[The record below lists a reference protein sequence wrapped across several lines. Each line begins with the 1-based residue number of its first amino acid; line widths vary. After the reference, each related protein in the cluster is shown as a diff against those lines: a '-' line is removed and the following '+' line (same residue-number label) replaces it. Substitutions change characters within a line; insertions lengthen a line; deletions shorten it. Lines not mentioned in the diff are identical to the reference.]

1 MVLSFIFYYA
11 QIFYLYYHPFSGSFS
26 SNSLSASQNSLYITT
41 KLAEVPVEK
50 VNGSLGIT
58 IRGGLPENSAP
69 SADLV
74 LNSRS
79 LDALPLVV
87 THVRPGGAA
96 YNTSRIKPG
105 DRLLKVDH
113 VSLFLL
119 LLF

>member
-1 MVLSFIFYYA
+1 M
-11 QIFYLYYHPFSGSFS
+11 
-26 SNSLSASQNSLYITT
+26 
-41 KLAEVPVEK
+41 PVEK
-50 VNGSLGIT
+50 VNGSLGVT
-58 IRGGLPENSAP
+58 IRGGLPENSAS

-113 VSLFLL
+113 VSTTTILEAKMLFV
-119 LLF
+119 LFPKGKTMCYKHLTVFTLWHIIL

>member
-1 MVLSFIFYYA
+1 MPL
-11 QIFYLYYHPFSGSFS
+11 
-26 SNSLSASQNSLYITT
+26 
-41 KLAEVPVEK
+41 EK
-50 VNGSLGIT
+50 IGGSLGVT

-79 LDALPLVV
+79 LDAQPLVI

-113 VSLFLL
+113 VSYKKNLINILL
-119 LLF
+119 ANALLYNHISSNIQCGN

>member
-1 MVLSFIFYYA
+1 MLT
-11 QIFYLYYHPFSGSFS
+11 
-26 SNSLSASQNSLYITT
+26 ASQNSLYITT

-79 LDALPLVV
+79 LDAQPLVV

-113 VSLFLL
+113 VSCYLNFYSLL
-119 LLF
+119 LHSIIKTLSYIKILSNK

>member
-1 MVLSFIFYYA
+1 MFFT
-11 QIFYLYYHPFSGSFS
+11 
-26 SNSLSASQNSLYITT
+26 ASQNSLYITT

-50 VNGSLGIT
+50 INGSLGIT

-79 LDALPLVV
+79 LDAQPLVV

-113 VSLFLL
+113 VSEILNLKIVIF
-119 LLF
+119 

>member
-1 MVLSFIFYYA
+1 MYTFTIPLLIL
-11 QIFYLYYHPFSGSFS
+11 INT
-26 SNSLSASQNSLYITT
+26 SNTRFHSTLTFFKQCLVFPASQNSLYITT

-50 VNGSLGIT
+50 VNGSLGVT
-58 IRGGLPENSAP
+58 IRGGLPDNSAP

-113 VSLFLL
+113 VSKQ
-119 LLF
+119 

>member
-1 MVLSFIFYYA
+1 M
-11 QIFYLYYHPFSGSFS
+11 
-26 SNSLSASQNSLYITT
+26 
-41 KLAEVPVEK
+41 
-50 VNGSLGIT
+50 T
-58 IRGGLPENSAP
+58 IRGGLPENSSP

-79 LDALPLVV
+79 LDAQPLVV

-113 VSLFLL
+113 VSCRIFSHQIVLKKAFSQSP
-119 LLF
+119 

>member
-1 MVLSFIFYYA
+1 MFAFISTYYA
-11 QIFYLYYHPFSGSFS
+11 ISVA
-26 SNSLSASQNSLYITT
+26 ASQNSLYITT

-50 VNGSLGIT
+50 INGSLGIT

-79 LDALPLVV
+79 LDAQPLVV

-113 VSLFLL
+113 VSNGFNLHIYINTLL
-119 LLF
+119 